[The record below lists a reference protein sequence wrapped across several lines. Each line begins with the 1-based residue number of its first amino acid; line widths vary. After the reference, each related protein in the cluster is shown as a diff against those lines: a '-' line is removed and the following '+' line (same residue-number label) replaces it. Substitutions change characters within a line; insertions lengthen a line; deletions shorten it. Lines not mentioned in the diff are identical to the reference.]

1 MKTKELAALFALGAV
16 WGASYLFIRVAVP
29 ALGPF
34 PLAAGR
40 VALAGL
46 VLWLG
51 IRAAGQRPAIREN
64 ARKLLILGGLNA
76 AIPFS
81 LIAAAEL
88 HVTASLAA
96 MLTATA
102 PMWSAVFSAVWL
114 GEPIGTRRGGGLLL
128 GVAGVA
134 VLVGWSPIEM
144 TTTVALSILAVLVAT
159 CSYVLATVYA
169 KRNLAGVPAQTL
181 ALGQQ
186 LGAAV
191 LLAVPAAVRVP
202 HAHPTT
208 TALLALAALAVIC
221 TAVAYLLFFRLVAS
235 IGPTKL
241 STVTYLIPVFGTAWG
256 ALFLG
261 EPVTRGM
268 IAGLALIL
276 ASVVLVNEVRLG
288 KFLRLLRSV
297 TAGQVANAAR
307 P

>member
-1 MKTKELAALFALGAV
+1 MKTKDLVALFALAAV
-16 WGASYLFIRVAVP
+16 WGASYLFIRIAAP

-34 PLAAGR
+34 PLAGGR

-51 IRAAGQRPAIREN
+51 MRAAGQRPAIREN

-102 PMWSAVFSAVWL
+102 PMWSAVFSALWL
-114 GEPIGTRRGGGLLL
+114 GERIGARRGAGLVL
-128 GVAGVA
+128 GVCGVA
-134 VLVGWSPIEM
+134 VLVGWSAIEM
-144 TTTVALSILAVLVAT
+144 TTTAALSIVAILVAT
-159 CSYVLATVYA
+159 CSYVIATIYA
-169 KRNLAGVPAQTL
+169 KRNLAGVPAPTL

-191 LLAVPAAVRVP
+191 LLAVPAAIRVP
-202 HAHPTT
+202 QAQPTT
-208 TALLALAALAVIC
+208 TAVLALAALVVFCTVI
-221 TAVAYLLFFRLVAS
+221 AYLLYFRLVAS

-241 STVTYLIPVFGTAWG
+241 STVTYIIPVFGMAWG

-276 ASVVLVNEVRLG
+276 VSVVLVNEVRLG
-288 KFLRLLRSV
+288 RLLRLRRSV
-297 TAGQVANAAR
+297 PA
-307 P
+307 